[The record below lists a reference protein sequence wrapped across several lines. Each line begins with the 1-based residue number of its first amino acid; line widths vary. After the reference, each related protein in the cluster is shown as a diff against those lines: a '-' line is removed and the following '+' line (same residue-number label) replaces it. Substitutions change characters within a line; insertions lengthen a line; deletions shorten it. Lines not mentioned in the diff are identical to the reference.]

1 MASLSEGHDSSTTG
15 YRSSTKAL
23 LTFEEFSVLGQASS
37 ITRKPL
43 WEFIK
48 SVEDSRSTP
57 HERQQGALP
66 ETTSPK
72 PVKVSHA
79 RPIISEAPNPSKQA
93 PNPSKQTLYQS
104 VEVSFADREISEFNQ
119 PEYTSLAQGLEGD
132 DANYGPY
139 IKYGTS

>member
-48 SVEDSRSTP
+48 SVEESRSAP

-66 ETTSPK
+66 ETMSPR

-79 RPIISEAPNPSKQA
+79 RPIISEAPNPSKQI
-93 PNPSKQTLYQS
+93 PYQS

>member
-15 YRSSTKAL
+15 HQSSTKVL

-37 ITRKPL
+37 ITRQPL
-43 WEFIK
+43 WELVK
-48 SVEDSRSTP
+48 SVELSRSAP

-79 RPIISEAPNPSKQA
+79 RPIISEAPNTY
-93 PNPSKQTLYQS
+93 KQTPYQS

-132 DANYGPY
+132 DTNYGPY

>member
-48 SVEDSRSTP
+48 SVEDSRSAP

-79 RPIISEAPNPSKQA
+79 RPIISEAPNPSKQT
-93 PNPSKQTLYQS
+93 PYQS

>member
-48 SVEDSRSTP
+48 SVEDSRSAP

-79 RPIISEAPNPSKQA
+79 RPIISEAPNPSKQT
-93 PNPSKQTLYQS
+93 PYQS
-104 VEVSFADREISEFNQ
+104 VEVSFVDREISEFNQ

-139 IKYGTS
+139 FKYGTS